1 MLFFGGGHVPPLLY
15 FRGMKNDM
23 RKELISRLRD
33 QRLAT
38 AVEIEIAGVKVK
50 VLKPS
55 QDALSQAFVIARNLA
70 EKEAKAASVAGQT
83 LEGIKV
89 DKAAVDLIMG
99 QIEASGFKPDQV
111 LAAAGLPVTPKS
123 SHDLFIIQAFLR
135 HMGRFYSLTA
145 LHDMDGVPMC
155 KTAAD
160 YEEFNDVLTGA
171 DMMNINGAIQQ
182 ASAKN

>member
-1 MLFFGGGHVPPLLY
+1 MPPLLY
-15 FRGMKNDM
+15 FSAMKNDM

-38 AVEIEIAGVKVK
+38 AVEIEIAGVMVK

-55 QDALSQAFVIARNLA
+55 QDALAQAFVIARNLA
-70 EKEAKAASVAGQT
+70 EKEAKAASVSGQT

-89 DKAAVDLIMG
+89 DKGAVDLIMG
-99 QIEASGFKPDQV
+99 QIESSGFKPEQI
-111 LAAAGLPVTPKS
+111 LAAAGLPVNPKS

-145 LHDMDGVPMC
+145 LHDVDGKPMC
-155 KTAAD
+155 NTAVE
-160 YEEFNDVLTGA
+160 YEEFNELLTVT
-171 DMMNINGAIQQ
+171 DMVAINQAIHQ
-182 ASAKN
+182 AAAKN